1 MDNKIKTTLAAS
13 LNRFATVEG
22 AAPGNLE
29 AELTTVFSGDEGF
42 LEKTEKFDA
51 VFDEHPRFEALREVF
66 FDLLMVNF
74 FASDVQKLED
84 DYLESD
90 EWAAIEEETIER
102 GTELLNLLL
111 YIRECQDEGIS
122 PELDDFLKEFLLV
135 EDDEFQD
142 EFAIYESLISNQ
154 ELVETNIRQI
164 CEAAEKVDKGEE
176 LEELFV
182 PFLTFF
188 QNPHGGEEALAE
200 LASHSRNSGFETAVY
215 ALLITYNR

>member
-13 LNRFATVEG
+13 LNRFATAEG
-22 AAPGNLE
+22 LAPGNLE
-29 AELTTVFSGDEGF
+29 NELTAAFSGEEGF
-42 LEKTEKFDA
+42 LEKTAKFDA
-51 VFDEHPRFEALREVF
+51 VMDEYPRFEALREVF

-90 EWAAIEEETIER
+90 EWAAIEEETIDR

-111 YIRECQDEGIS
+111 YIRECQDEGID

-154 ELVETNIRQI
+154 ELAETNIRQI
-164 CEAAEKVDKGEE
+164 CEASARVDKGEE
-176 LEELFV
+176 LEDLFV
-182 PFLTFF
+182 PFLAFF
-188 QNPHGGEEALAE
+188 HNPRGGEETLGE
-200 LASHSRNSGFETAVY
+200 LAAHSGNKGFETAVY
-215 ALLITYNR
+215 ALLTTYNR